1 MKILYLE
8 DHEFFASEI
17 IEFLEDEGHD
27 VHYASNYSDAEK
39 IVLEQEDPFDCS
51 LLDVI
56 LQNGKTGILF
66 AEEYGD
72 ALGRIMFITGTPDK
86 ATLDAMEKYSSASK
100 MFLIWDKIDCFINGG
115 CPKIERN
122 DNGMASG
129 SYTVLGMK

>member
-17 IEFLEDEGHD
+17 IEFLEEEGHE
-27 VHYASNYSDAEK
+27 VFYATNYNDAEK
-39 IVLEQEDPFDCS
+39 LVHEQDDPFDCS

-72 ALGRIMFITGTPDK
+72 KLGRIMFITGTPDK
-86 ATLDAMEKYSSASK
+86 ATLDAMDKYSSASK
-100 MFLIWDKIDCFINGG
+100 MFLIWDKIDFFISGG
-115 CPKIERN
+115 CPKIERC

-129 SYTVLGMK
+129 SYTSLG